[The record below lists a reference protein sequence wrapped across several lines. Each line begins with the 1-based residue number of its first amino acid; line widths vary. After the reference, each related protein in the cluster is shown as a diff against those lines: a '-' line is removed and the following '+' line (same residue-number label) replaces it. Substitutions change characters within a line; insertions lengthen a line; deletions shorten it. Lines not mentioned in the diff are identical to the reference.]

1 MKSSKQATMKQLE
14 QRVTNIVASRGS
26 AQDLSENFAK
36 VKDKWTNMCEDTE
49 KNRQKFM
56 TAEEDVAT
64 FAGLILVII

>member
-1 MKSSKQATMKQLE
+1 MKQLE